1 MLDAQDYKDLWQIMV
16 HKASY
21 KGTEVKRAAQLMDK
35 LEMAA
40 SAEEAVE
47 KRKPEFEKIK

>member
-1 MLDAQDYKDLWQIMV
+1 MLDANDYKDLWQIIV

-40 SAEEAVE
+40 ATEEAVE
-47 KRKPEFEKIK
+47 KREPQFEKIK